1 MLSQEEIKILMTDME
16 SDRVERT
23 ISVREDKL
31 GPVVCAFSNDFP
43 NHKKAAYILIGV
55 NDDGSVNGMK
65 IGDDM
70 LQSIG
75 NVRSNGNVLPQ
86 PSMVVSPVYSID
98 GGDVVAV
105 EVQPS
110 FYPPVRYNGRCYI
123 RVGPRKAQANEAEER
138 RLTEKRSTTAKT
150 FDSRPCAGTGLI
162 DINVDRIKFSYFP
175 LVISAEVLDANHRE
189 LPEQIASL
197 RLYDLPYNCPT
208 NAGILLFGSNPIF
221 YYPGAY
227 IQYVKFNGNDV
238 TSGVVFEKRFSGALI
253 DELKSLD
260 DFIKSNIIKSR
271 PVRNGNSM
279 QETHLYNYAPWALR
293 ELAMNA
299 VMHRDY
305 ESNAP
310 VYIYEFS
317 QKIEIINPG
326 GLFGEARPEN
336 FPNASDYRNPVI
348 AEAMRAMGFVNRFNF
363 GIRNA
368 QVELKKNGNPEAE
381 FYLDLVTKFKVVI
394 GINEQW

>member
-1 MLSQEEIKILMTDME
+1 MLSQEEVKLLIADLE

-31 GPVVCAFSNDFP
+31 GHAICAFSNDYANSKLP
-43 NHKKAAYILIGV
+43 GYIFIGV
-55 NDDGSVNGMK
+55 NDNGTVNGMA
-65 IGDDM
+65 IGDDI

-86 PSMVVSPVYSID
+86 PSMVVSPVYNIN
-98 GGDVVAV
+98 GGNVVAV

-138 RLTEKRSTTAKT
+138 RLIEKRSTTAKT
-150 FDSRPCAGTGLI
+150 FDSRPCPGTTIADLSTES
-162 DINVDRIKFSYFP
+162 IKLSYLP
-175 LVISAEVLDANHRE
+175 SAISADILHANHRQFE
-189 LPEQIASL
+189 EQIASL

-208 NAGILLFGSNPIF
+208 NAGILLFGTNPLLYI
-221 YYPGAY
+221 YGAY
-227 IQYVKFNGNDV
+227 IQYVKFNGTDF
-238 TSGVVFEKRFSGALI
+238 TPDIEYEKQFSGALI
-253 DELKSLD
+253 TELKSLD
-260 DFIKSNIIKSR
+260 DFIKSNIIKSK
-271 PVRNGNSM
+271 PVQNGTM
-279 QETHLYNYAPWALR
+279 QEDQVFNYPFWAVR
-293 ELAMNA
+293 ELVMNA

-310 VYIYEFS
+310 IYIYEFADR
-317 QKIEIINPG
+317 IEIINSG

-336 FPNASDYRNPVI
+336 FPNSSDYRNPVI
-348 AEAMRAMGFVNRFNF
+348 AEAMKSMGYVNRFNF

-368 QVELKKNGNPEAE
+368 QIILKKSGNPEAV
-381 FYLDLVTKFKVVI
+381 FNLGLITKFQVVI
-394 GINEQW
+394 RINNKW